1 MSNQQTRRV
10 FVKMLACCF
19 PAVAVGMREASGGK
33 AAYQPSPV
41 NLDFVSDEMDILR
54 RIDWTTVIPR
64 RWLLRRAVEFERITV
79 HHVGKTT
86 NYDVSRSRVVRDL
99 DGILTEHMDR
109 NYGDI
114 GYHFVIDYAGRLWEG
129 RSLAYE
135 GAHVSGHNERNIGIV
150 VIGNFDM
157 QRPSDEQLITVEQ
170 IVTVLREYYGI
181 SQKKVFGHRDLSPS
195 ACPGDNL
202 YPAIMRLR
210 T

>member
-1 MSNQQTRRV
+1 
-10 FVKMLACCF
+10 
-19 PAVAVGMREASGGK
+19 MREASGGK